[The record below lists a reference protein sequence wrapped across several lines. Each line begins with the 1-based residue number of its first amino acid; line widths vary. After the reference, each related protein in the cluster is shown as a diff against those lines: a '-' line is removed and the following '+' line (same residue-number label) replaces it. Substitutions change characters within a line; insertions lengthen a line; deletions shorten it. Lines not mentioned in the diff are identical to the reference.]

1 MTTAQNTQNANQV
14 MAQGMIDISLIG
26 PAGINPN
33 RLYTTK
39 EAAEILATPVRTVSS
54 YLQSGVI
61 PGQKLG
67 PRQWRITGLALLKI
81 MAKGNTGNTP

>member
-1 MTTAQNTQNANQV
+1 MTTTPQNGTQV

-39 EAAEILATPVRTVSS
+39 EAAEILATPVRTISS
-54 YLQSGVI
+54 YLQKGVI
-61 PGQKLG
+61 AGQKLG
-67 PRQWRITGLALLKI
+67 PRQWRITGTTLLKI
-81 MAKGNTGNTP
+81 MAKGDSTNV

>member
-1 MTTAQNTQNANQV
+1 MKNTQNGSQV

-39 EAAEILATPVRTVSS
+39 EAAEILATPIRTVSN
-54 YLQSGVI
+54 YLQRGVI
-61 PGQKLG
+61 AGQKLG
-67 PRQWRITGLALLKI
+67 PRQWRITGTTLLQILTKN
-81 MAKGNTGNTP
+81 AQ

>member
-1 MTTAQNTQNANQV
+1 MTTQNGNQV
-14 MAQGMIDISLIG
+14 VAQGMIDISLIG

-39 EAAEILATPVRTVSS
+39 EAAEILSTPVRTLSG

-61 PGQKLG
+61 AGQKLG
-67 PRQWRITGLALLKI
+67 PRQWRLTGTTLLKI
-81 MAKGNTGNTP
+81 MTKGDSANV

>member
-1 MTTAQNTQNANQV
+1 MTTTQNGSQV

-39 EAAEILATPVRTVSS
+39 EAAEILATPVRTLSNF
-54 YLQSGVI
+54 LQKGII

-67 PRQWRITGLALLKI
+67 PRLWRITGTTLLKI
-81 MAKGNTGNTP
+81 MAHGDSTHV

>member
-1 MTTAQNTQNANQV
+1 MTLTQNGTQV

-54 YLQSGVI
+54 YLQKGVI
-61 PGQKLG
+61 AGQKLG
-67 PRQWRITGLALLKI
+67 PRQWRITVSTELE
-81 MAKGNTGNTP
+81 N